1 MLDKRMSDSSWKNIS
16 ATFCICGQNFGQATP
31 ATYGTMEAPAKE
43 NMAYDADND
52 EYTCYG
58 GRKLPYKR
66 TKKKKS
72 SNGYISTVRV
82 YECKDCSGCAY
93 RGKCTKSQ
101 VWNRRIEVNVR
112 LDELKKEARENLLS
126 EVGLALRKR
135 RCIEPE
141 YVFGRV
147 KWCWGFRR
155 FLLRGME
162 KVKVEWGL
170 LCMAHNISRLAIIWG
185 A

>member
-1 MLDKRMSDSSWKNIS
+1 M
-16 ATFCICGQNFGQATP
+16 
-31 ATYGTMEAPAKE
+31 
-43 NMAYDADND
+43 
-52 EYTCYG
+52 
-58 GRKLPYKR
+58 
-66 TKKKKS
+66 
-72 SNGYISTVRV
+72 
-82 YECKDCSGCAY
+82 
-93 RGKCTKSQ
+93 
-101 VWNRRIEVNVR
+101 
-112 LDELKKEARENLLS
+112 DELKKEARENLLS

-141 YVFGRV
+141 YVFGTV

-170 LCMAHNISRLAIIWG
+170 LCMAHNISRLAIIWE